1 MLMASFDI
9 LWKVSAEQDLK
20 RLGRQYIPKILTAIE
35 ALSENP
41 FSARCKKLKGAE
53 SSYRIRIGDY
63 RVVYQVNTK
72 GKTVT
77 IYHIRHRREAYRR

>member
-1 MLMASFDI
+1 MVSFNI
-9 LWKVSAEQDLK
+9 LWKTSAEQDLK
-20 RLGRQYIPKILTAIE
+20 KLDRQYIPKILTAIE

-41 FSARCKKLKGAE
+41 FPAQCRKLKGAE

-63 RVVYQVNTK
+63 RVVYQANTR

-77 IYHIRHRREAYRR
+77 IYHVRHRREAYRR